1 MTVIYITENNCKC
14 YAVTFEN
21 NGFVQVQ
28 QFEDVSES
36 DKNII
41 YSINPMETFLGK
53 SKSCTMTAL
62 SGAFDEDCFDGNTIL
77 LKVDIENGKNKNL
90 YFGGD
95 MVCSFL
101 TSDNI
106 YEYVSNMGNN
116 LTPYSFATGKENYY
130 LLAPNFSFI
139 KKDKIDY
146 DTILKRIYVPESDLP
161 FEKLEL
167 CKIHSNY
174 DNIEKTNLDLKT
186 PGLNN
191 PETHILTHNR
201 FKTYMVLIFADL
213 KKAQIYKIPYR
224 NSPYQ
229 EIEIVMSFDYLHVFG
244 PDEDNKDE
252 NFLFEI
258 EDKKFV
264 HVGENVFSF
273 ETNDEIEDYFS
284 EHGYNDVKYSFARG
298 KENIYFMLHQKYIP
312 IQEYENSIVKN
323 EYKYLYK
330 KDNELK
336 GGNITVENDGIVEY
350 GNDFINC
357 KIIHSKQ

>member
-1 MTVIYITENNCKC
+1 MN
-14 YAVTFEN
+14 
-21 NGFVQVQ
+21 
-28 QFEDVSES
+28 
-36 DKNII
+36 
-41 YSINPMETFLGK
+41 
-53 SKSCTMTAL
+53 
-62 SGAFDEDCFDGNTIL
+62 
-77 LKVDIENGKNKNL
+77 
-90 YFGGD
+90 
-95 MVCSFL
+95 
-101 TSDNI
+101 
-106 YEYVSNMGNN
+106 
-116 LTPYSFATGKENYY
+116 
-130 LLAPNFSFI
+130 
-139 KKDKIDY
+139 
-146 DTILKRIYVPESDLP
+146 
-161 FEKLEL
+161 
-167 CKIHSNY
+167 
-174 DNIEKTNLDLKT
+174 DLKT
-186 PGLNN
+186 PGLKN

-201 FKTYMVLIFADL
+201 FNTYMVLIFADL

-244 PDEDNKDE
+244 PDEDNKDG
-252 NFLFEI
+252 NLLFEI